1 MRQTVRIPLLV
12 LITGLLLAITLS
24 AGAQEGRPSPVIPNE
39 QSNGIVIYMPV
50 FYKPAKQLNTG
61 DGFDLAEFM
70 IGDGRLYEVWR
81 SVNNSQARHQTQ
93 VNSGK
98 FFHTKGDE
106 NYAEWEELWAT
117 DKFIYRGTDTSP
129 GSGQYYTLR
138 EYGQNGSPWA
148 PRFWKVGK
156 TFERNPRVTFY
167 WKSNC
172 NVVYDNGEPVDRY
185 HRTWLKFEDYH
196 PTFTFPSGI
205 TLEDVVQ
212 FAWLLSPGG
221 QPIERYYYA
230 RSYGLVGWSSND
242 RGFSHIS
249 EIHAF
254 GTRPDN
260 KRETI
265 GCLSTSA
272 YPEGMGPLTPVGILP
287 PPYIYRVK

>member
-1 MRQTVRIPLLV
+1 MAT
-12 LITGLLLAITLS
+12 
-24 AGAQEGRPSPVIPNE
+24 
-39 QSNGIVIYMPV
+39 IYFPV
-50 FYKPAKQLNTG
+50 FFKAPKPPYTG

-93 VNSGK
+93 IDSSK
-98 FFHTKGDE
+98 FFHTKGNE
-106 NYAEWEELWAT
+106 IYAEWEELWAT
-117 DKFIYRGTDTSP
+117 NKFIYRGTDTSP

-138 EYGQNGSPWA
+138 EFGQYGSPWA

-156 TFERNPRVTFY
+156 IFERNPLVTFY
-167 WKSNC
+167 WKGDCSM
-172 NVVYDNGEPVDRY
+172 VVQGT

-212 FAWLLSPGG
+212 FAWLLSPNA
-221 QPIERYYYA
+221 QPTERYYYA
-230 RSYGLVGWSSND
+230 RGYGLVGWSSND

-249 EIHAF
+249 EIHAP
-254 GTRPDN
+254 GARPDN
-260 KRETI
+260 NRETI
-265 GCLSTSA
+265 GCLDTSDF
-272 YPEGMGPLTPVGILP
+272 PEGIGPLSSIGPLP